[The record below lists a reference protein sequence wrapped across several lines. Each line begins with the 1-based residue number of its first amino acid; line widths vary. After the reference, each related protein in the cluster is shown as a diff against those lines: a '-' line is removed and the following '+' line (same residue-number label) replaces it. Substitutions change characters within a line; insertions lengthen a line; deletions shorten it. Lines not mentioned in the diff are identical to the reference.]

1 MIPIAM
7 NMTHGHTTQ
16 MIIKLLLIT
25 MSCIHVTLLNVYN
38 NVQYVFMHTCFFTHF
53 FHSRPYNHSIIIM

>member
-7 NMTHGHTTQ
+7 SMTHGHTTQ

-25 MSCIHVTLLNVYN
+25 MSCIHIVLLNVYN
-38 NVQYVFMHTCFFTHF
+38 NVQYVFMHTIKF
-53 FHSRPYNHSIIIM
+53 IIIIIIY